1 MGFIGKKVDKAIE
14 QGKDAVQKILY
25 VVELPHV
32 LGENLENWKSEK
44 AFLDYNSINETIDN
58 LNDYRS
64 AIKGLPNNFNEL
76 KRISENFCTHIEKS
90 FKAYKK
96 AMVSD
101 VDSGSFE
108 KYKERLCGV
117 LDDIHVNCNNRNV
130 LKLKKDYYQDVFEAQ
145 NVKFDGDN
153 SFLGDFA
160 EALGRAA
167 KKTNE
172 KISAL
177 KNLEDKIDGK
187 PLFNA
192 LDVANLSKFKKL
204 TVGFGKPSARS
215 ISDAFGRAVSG
226 AISGAKKMVSRIFVQ
241 ENLEPV
247 EYYRFDIG
255 EVLGRSEVHAILNI
269 LKSYLVTMK
278 GYSSGVKKYVT
289 SCTNSINNVIAI
301 LNSYLASLEVFE
313 NPNSSR
319 TDQIKAN
326 QNMQRCLDDLR
337 ALRPDDKD
345 QSLFVLVNTVKD
357 KEKPPKYE
365 RSSEYKSLRT
375 HWPEGCSD
383 KNVNNVQR
391 VLIGW
396 SYGDF
401 LLEVL
406 KVVERTK
413 KQLDTLLNLSTGS
426 IDYNKLGIKQPKAAS
441 NQDKKTLKNIQE
453 ILSRAVTFRNQ
464 VTKIYQ
470 QTQVLGQL
478 RKFREDTKDEYNKLF
493 GNDGEYVQF
502 IKTFDDLSTCK
513 LAGETKGSRVIY
525 CLIDHS
531 RICMDISSIE
541 VHHLNAVLAHCTL
554 LFAELSR
561 LASIITA
568 TCERWL
574 KNYSKEVK
582 EFSNTQ
588 AKSKA
593 ASEKELSKRIQ
604 LFKKTFAGKFKQI
617 KAICDEANKKFDK
630 IIKSEM
636 FDSGDDVSANY
647 QKKLSSALHELL
659 HHGVVLLDFEYGP
672 LVVFGPEG
680 LNEDNLSNGIRTFS
694 KMGADDYNAF
704 LKTAEEVISRDLKVL
719 QNDLSRFEKQC
730 SEILNLFGKKNAEK
744 LRQERAVYNDSI
756 KALEGAIDNYKKVC
770 ALYERFDSI
779 CKHVPDIASS
789 KDESVT
795 LFRTAYANVQ
805 ESFTFLI
812 NNNLVSGNHSIN
824 RSYVLEH
831 PILTLSCST
840 KIGDIA
846 VLLKDMR
853 KLLPKIESLAESMQN
868 DVAAAS
874 TAGVPSEPRAAV
886 SVHRGH
892 STSES
897 RRSGALPTADKLFQ
911 DLQGVFA
918 NYQEYRRL
926 MSECNP
932 YAEEVGFNNT
942 VRSTPLEEFIRG
954 TRLHR
959 KKEQNKQWESHEKQY
974 KSFKSVYEK
983 ISDDCKIFTKK
994 SVISSGTVDAGKIS
1008 ALSPMGK
1015 EAFQKLIAKS
1025 NGKNYNKKTLGEICE
1040 EFNTWSGDFKKW
1052 VDGFK
1057 EAFAEASKAES
1068 GK

>member
-25 VVELPHV
+25 VIELPHV
-32 LGENLENWKSEK
+32 LGENLENWKSDK

-108 KYKERLCGV
+108 KYKERLYGV
-117 LDDIHVNCNNRNV
+117 LDDIHVNCNNKNV

-145 NVKFDGDN
+145 NVKFDGNN

-160 EALGRAA
+160 EALGSAA

-177 KNLEDKIDGK
+177 KNFEDKIDGK
-187 PLFNA
+187 PLFDA
-192 LDVANLSKFKKL
+192 LGIANLSKFKKL
-204 TVGFGKPSARS
+204 TVGFGKPSVRS
-215 ISDAFGRAVSG
+215 MSDAFGRAVSG
-226 AISGAKKMVSRIFVQ
+226 AISGSKKMVSRIFVQ

-247 EYYRFDIG
+247 EYYRFESGD
-255 EVLGRSEVHAILNI
+255 VLGRSEVHAILNI

-326 QNMQRCLDDLR
+326 QNMQRCLDDLL
-337 ALRPDDKD
+337 ALRPDDRD

-357 KEKPPKYE
+357 KEKPSKYE

-383 KNVNNVQR
+383 KNVDDVER
-391 VLIGW
+391 VLHGW

-401 LLEVL
+401 LLEIL
-406 KVVERTK
+406 KVIEETK

-426 IDYNKLGIKQPKAAS
+426 IDYNRLGIKQPKAAS

-478 RKFREDTKDEYNKLF
+478 RKFREDTKDEYNRLF
-493 GNDGEYVQF
+493 GKDGEYVQF
-502 IKTFDDLSTCK
+502 IKTFDSISNYVFK
-513 LAGETKGSRVIY
+513 GENY
-525 CLIDHS
+525 PLISGLKVYSDFS
-531 RICMDISSIE
+531 GIAD
-541 VHHLNAVLAHCTL
+541 LNAVLAHCTP
-554 LFAELSR
+554 LFDELSR
-561 LASIITA
+561 FASNITA

-588 AKSKA
+588 AKSKS
-593 ASEKELSKRIQ
+593 ASEKELSKRIK

-617 KAICDEANKKFDK
+617 KAICDEANNKFDK
-630 IIKSEM
+630 IIKSKI

-647 QKKLSSALHELL
+647 QKKLSSALLVLL
-659 HHGVVLLDFEYGP
+659 HHGVVSLDFEHGP
-672 LVVFGPEG
+672 LVVFGPKG
-680 LNEDNLSNGIRTFS
+680 LNEANLSNGIRTFS
-694 KMGADDYNAF
+694 KVGADDYDAF
-704 LKTAEEVISRDLKVL
+704 LKTAEEVVSRDLKVL

-744 LRQERAVYNDSI
+744 LKQERAIYNSSI
-756 KALEGAIDNYKKVC
+756 EALEGAIDDYKKVC
-770 ALYERFDSI
+770 ALYERFGSI

-789 KDESVT
+789 QGESVT

-812 NNNLVSGNHSIN
+812 NNNLVSRNNSIN
-824 RSYVLEH
+824 RSYVLEN
-831 PILTLSCST
+831 PKLSITCLA
-840 KIGDIA
+840 KIGNIA
-846 VLLKDMR
+846 VLLKDMQ
-853 KLLPKIESLAESMQN
+853 KLLPKIEGLAESIQS
-868 DVAAAS
+868 DVSAASPAAA
-874 TAGVPSEPRAAV
+874 P
-886 SVHRGH
+886 
-892 STSES
+892 STSHDKVSAHEDHSDSKS
-897 RRSGALPTADKLFQ
+897 RRSGALPTDGELFE
-911 DLQGVFA
+911 DLRGVFA
-918 NYQEYRRL
+918 NYKEYGRL
-926 MSECNP
+926 ISKCNP

-942 VRSTPLEEFIRG
+942 VHSTPLEKFIRG
-954 TRLHR
+954 TRFHR
-959 KKEQNKQWESHEKQY
+959 KKGQNEQWESHEKQY

-994 SVISSGTVDAGKIS
+994 SVISSGTVDANKVF
-1008 ALSPMGK
+1008 ALSPNDT

-1025 NGKNYNKKTLGEICE
+1025 NGKNYNKKTLGEICK

-1052 VDGFK
+1052 VNGFK
-1057 EAFAEASKAES
+1057 QAFDKASKAKLS
-1068 GK
+1068 

>member
-1 MGFIGKKVDKAIE
+1 MGFIGEKVDRAIE
-14 QGKDAVQKILY
+14 QGKDAAQKILY
-25 VVELPHV
+25 VIELPHV
-32 LGENLENWKSEK
+32 LGENLENWKSDE
-44 AFLDYNSINETIDN
+44 AFLDYNVINETIDN

-76 KRISENFCTHIEKS
+76 KRISENFCTHVVKS
-90 FKAYKK
+90 FTAYKK

-108 KYKERLCGV
+108 KYKERLCDALGE
-117 LDDIHVNCNNRNV
+117 IHANCNNKNV

-145 NVKFDGDN
+145 NVKFDGN
-153 SFLGDFA
+153 TNFLGDFA

-204 TVGFGKPSARS
+204 TVGFGKPSVRS
-215 ISDAFGRAVSG
+215 MSDAFGRAVSG

-269 LKSYLVTMK
+269 LKSYLVTIK

-326 QNMQRCLDDLR
+326 QNMQRCLDDLL

-345 QSLFVLVNTVKD
+345 QSLFVLVNTVKN

-383 KNVNNVQR
+383 KNVDDVER
-391 VLIGW
+391 VLHGW

-401 LLEVL
+401 LLEIL
-406 KVVERTK
+406 KVIEETK
-413 KQLDTLLNLSTGS
+413 KQLDALLNLTTGS
-426 IDYNKLGIKQPKAAS
+426 IDYNRLGIKKPKAAS
-441 NQDKKTLKNIQE
+441 NQDKNTLKNIKE
-453 ILSRAVTFRNQ
+453 ILSRAITFRNQ

-478 RKFREDTKDEYNKLF
+478 PKFRADTRDEYNKLF
-493 GNDGEYVQF
+493 GNDGDYVKF
-502 IKTFDDLSTCK
+502 IKAFDSISNYVF
-513 LAGETKGSRVIY
+513 KGKDY
-525 CLIDHS
+525 PLISGLKVCSDFS
-531 RICMDISSIE
+531 GIAD
-541 VHHLNAVLAHCTL
+541 LNAVLSYCTP
-554 LFAELSR
+554 LFDELSR
-561 LASIITA
+561 LASNITA

-588 AKSKA
+588 AKSKS
-593 ASEKELSKRIQ
+593 ASEKELSKRIK

-617 KAICDEANKKFDK
+617 KAICDKANKKFDK
-630 IIKSEM
+630 IIKSKI
-636 FDSGDDVSANY
+636 FDSDDDVSANY
-647 QKKLSSALHELL
+647 QKKLSSALRVLL
-659 HHGVVLLDFEYGP
+659 HHGVVSLDFEHGP

-680 LNEDNLSNGIRTFS
+680 LKEANLSNGIRSILHLHSGNFEI
-694 KMGADDYNAF
+694 F
-704 LKTAEEVISRDLKVL
+704 LTYAKKTISEILATLRSDLAEFD
-719 QNDLSRFEKQC
+719 KQC
-730 SEILNLFGKKNAEK
+730 SEIVSLFSKKNAEK
-744 LRQERAVYNDSI
+744 LKQERAIYNSSI
-756 KALEGAIDNYKKVC
+756 EALEGAIDDYKKVC

-795 LFRTAYANVQ
+795 LFRAAYANVQ
-805 ESFTFLI
+805 ELFTFLI
-812 NNNLVSGNHSIN
+812 NNNLVSRNHSIN
-824 RSYVLEH
+824 RSYLLEH
-831 PILTLSCST
+831 PKLSITCLA

-846 VLLKDMR
+846 FALKDMQR
-853 KLLPKIESLAESMQN
+853 LLPQIEGLAESMQN
-868 DVAAAS
+868 GVAAAS
-874 TAGVPSEPRAAV
+874 PADVPSGPRAAV
-886 SVHRGH
+886 PVHRGP
-892 STSES
+892 SNSES
-897 RRSGALPTADKLFQ
+897 RRLGAIPDDLFQ
-911 DLQGVFA
+911 DLQKLWGH
-918 NYQEYRRL
+918 YDEYKNL
-926 MSECNP
+926 MEQCSP
-932 YAEEVGFNNT
+932 LADEVGFNNT

-994 SVISSGTVDAGKIS
+994 GIISSGTVDANKVS
-1008 ALSPMGK
+1008 SLNSKDK
-1015 EAFQKLIAKS
+1015 EAFQKLIVKS
-1025 NGKNYNKKTLGEICE
+1025 NGKNYNKKTLGEICK
-1040 EFNTWSGDFKKW
+1040 EFNTWFGNFKKW

-1057 EAFAEASKAES
+1057 EVFDKASKARLS
-1068 GK
+1068 

>member
-32 LGENLENWKSEK
+32 LGENLENWKSDK

-108 KYKERLCGV
+108 KYKERLCDALGE
-117 LDDIHVNCNNRNV
+117 IHANCNNKNV

-145 NVKFDGDN
+145 NVKFDGNN

-204 TVGFGKPSARS
+204 TVGFGKLSARS
-215 ISDAFGRAVSG
+215 MSDAFGRAVSG

-247 EYYRFDIG
+247 EYYRFESGD
-255 EVLGRSEVHAILNI
+255 VLGRSEVHAILNI

-278 GYSSGVKKYVT
+278 GGYSSGVKKYVT

-319 TDQIKAN
+319 TDQIKAK
-326 QNMQRCLDDLR
+326 QNMQRCLDDLL

-345 QSLFVLVNTVKD
+345 QSLFVLVNTVED
-357 KEKPPKYE
+357 KKNPPKYQ

-375 HWPEGCSD
+375 KWPEGCSD
-383 KNVNNVQR
+383 KNVDDVER
-391 VLIGW
+391 VLHGW

-401 LLEVL
+401 LLEIL
-406 KVVERTK
+406 VVAERTK
-413 KQLDTLLNLSTGS
+413 KQLDALLNLKTGF
-426 IDYNKLGIKQPKAAS
+426 IDYNKLGIKQPKAGS

-453 ILSRAVTFRNQ
+453 ILSRAITFRNQ

-478 RKFREDTKDEYNKLF
+478 PKFRADTKDEYNRLF
-493 GNDGEYVQF
+493 GKDGEYVQF
-502 IKTFDDLSTCK
+502 IKTFDSISNYVFK
-513 LAGETKGSRVIY
+513 GENY
-525 CLIDHS
+525 PLISGLKVYSDFS
-531 RICMDISSIE
+531 GIAD
-541 VHHLNAVLAHCTL
+541 LNAVLAHCTP
-554 LFAELSR
+554 LFDELSR
-561 LASIITA
+561 FASNITA

-588 AKSKA
+588 AKSKS
-593 ASEKELSKRIQ
+593 ASEKELSKRIK

-617 KAICDEANKKFDK
+617 KAICDEANNKFDK
-630 IIKSEM
+630 IIKSKI

-647 QKKLSSALHELL
+647 QKKLSSALRVLL
-659 HHGVVLLDFEYGP
+659 HHGVVSLDFEHGP

-680 LNEDNLSNGIRTFS
+680 LKEANLSNGIRSILHLHSGNFEI
-694 KMGADDYNAF
+694 F
-704 LKTAEEVISRDLKVL
+704 LTYAKKTISEILATLRSDLAEFD
-719 QNDLSRFEKQC
+719 KQC
-730 SEILNLFGKKNAEK
+730 SEIVSLFSKKNAEK
-744 LRQERAVYNDSI
+744 LKQERAIYNSSI
-756 KALEGAIDNYKKVC
+756 EALEGAIDDYKKVC

-795 LFRTAYANVQ
+795 LFRTAYADVQ
-805 ESFTFLI
+805 KLFTFLI
-812 NNNLVSGNHSIN
+812 NNNLVSRNHSIN
-824 RSYVLEH
+824 RSYLLEH
-831 PILTLSCST
+831 PKLSITCLA
-840 KIGDIA
+840 KIGNIA
-846 VLLKDMR
+846 VLLKDMQE
-853 KLLPKIESLAESMQN
+853 LWLQIESLAESMQN

-874 TAGVPSEPRAAV
+874 PADVPPGPRAAV
-886 SVHRGH
+886 PVHRDR
-892 STSES
+892 SNSRS
-897 RRSGALPTADKLFQ
+897 RRSGALPTADKLLQ
-911 DLQGVFA
+911 DLQKVFA
-918 NYQEYRRL
+918 NYQEYQRL

-932 YAEEVGFNNT
+932 YAEAVGFNNT

-954 TRLHR
+954 IIFHR

-983 ISDDCKIFTKK
+983 ISDDCKIFDKK
-994 SVISSGTVDAGKIS
+994 GIISSGTVDASKVS
-1008 ALSPMGK
+1008 ALSPKGN

-1025 NGKNYNKKTLGEICE
+1025 NGKNYNKKTLREICE

-1052 VDGFK
+1052 VNGFK
-1057 EAFAEASKAES
+1057 EAFAEASKAELS
-1068 GK
+1068 